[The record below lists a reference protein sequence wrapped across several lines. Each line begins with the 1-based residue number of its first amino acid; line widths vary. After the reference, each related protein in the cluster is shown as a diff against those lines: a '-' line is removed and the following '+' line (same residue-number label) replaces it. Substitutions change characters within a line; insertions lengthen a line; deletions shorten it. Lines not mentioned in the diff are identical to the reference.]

1 MKLKTSQTTQTEL
14 TKKDHCLSDTMI
26 DKLVKQI
33 QHELYNHNLY
43 KTFANFFLVEGL
55 MKLYQYYTN
64 RANEELLHH
73 NWIVDY
79 LNANHIEFKYPSI
92 PEVSEE
98 FDDYITP
105 FEQTLDK
112 EIETTNSINAIVELA
127 LEEKDWLTFNWLM
140 KNSGSKLVAE
150 QREEES
156 ISRTVLNIANQEDSW
171 ISKESA
177 ILEAY
182 NSENNI

>member
-1 MKLKTSQTTQTEL
+1 MKLKIAQSEHKST
-14 TKKDHCLSDTMI
+14 CRLSNEMI
-26 DKLVKQI
+26 DKLVQQI

-55 MKLYQYYTN
+55 MKLHLYYTE
-64 RANEELLHH
+64 RANEELIHH
-73 NWIVDY
+73 EWIVSY
-79 LNANHIEFKYPSI
+79 LNANHIEFKYPSV
-92 PEVSEE
+92 PEISET

-105 FEQTLDK
+105 FELTLEK
-112 EIETTNSINAIVELA
+112 EIETTDLINEIVDLA
-127 LEEKDWLTFNWLM
+127 LKQNDWLTFNWLM
-140 KNSGSKLVAE
+140 KDSGAKLVAE

-156 ISRTVLNIANQEDSW
+156 ISRTVLNIANQDDSW

-182 NSENNI
+182 HSENNI